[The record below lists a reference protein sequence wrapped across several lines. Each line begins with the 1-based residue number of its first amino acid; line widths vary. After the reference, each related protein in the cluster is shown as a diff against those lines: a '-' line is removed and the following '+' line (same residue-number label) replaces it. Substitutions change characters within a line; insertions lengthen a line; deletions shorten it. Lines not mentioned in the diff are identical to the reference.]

1 MSTIKDKTLIEALSY
16 CDLNVVPEEDTKEY
30 IWIKA
35 LALVKKADGSSNYAV
50 CERDKESNPKIVKD
64 FGSVAAIVKIEK
76 FFPFMLL
83 DKQYIPVFN
92 GRNANDNRI
101 KWLRSRGEKG
111 ELESLQPKEL
121 ELKVIKYAINDAL
134 AASKN
139 L

>member
-30 IWIKA
+30 IWIRA
-35 LALVKKADGSSNYAV
+35 LALVKKTDGSSNYAV
-50 CERDKESNPKIVKD
+50 CERDKEANPKIVKD

-76 FFPFMLL
+76 FYPFTLL

-101 KWLRSRGEKG
+101 KWLRDRGEKG
-111 ELESLQPKEL
+111 ELESMKPKEL
-121 ELKVIKYAINDAL
+121 ELKILKYAINDAL
-134 AASKN
+134 MASKN

>member
-35 LALVKKADGSSNYAV
+35 LARVKKADGSSNYAV
-50 CERDKESNPKIVKD
+50 CERDKDANPKIVKD
-64 FGSVAAIVKIEK
+64 FGSVAAIVKIDK
-76 FFPFMLL
+76 FYPFMLL
-83 DKQYIPVFN
+83 DKQYIPVFT
-92 GRNANDNRI
+92 GRYATENRI
-101 KWLRSRGEKG
+101 KWLRNRGEKG
-111 ELESLQPKEL
+111 ELESMQPKEL

-134 AASKN
+134 LASKK